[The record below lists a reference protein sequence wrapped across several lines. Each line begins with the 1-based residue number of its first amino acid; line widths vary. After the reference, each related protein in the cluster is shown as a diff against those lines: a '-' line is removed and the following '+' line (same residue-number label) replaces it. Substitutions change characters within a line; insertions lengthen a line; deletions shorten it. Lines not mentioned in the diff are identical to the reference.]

1 MIKLISALSILC
13 LLFSCNEQI
22 ELSGDFKETAVVY
35 GLIDHSD
42 SMHYVKITRAFI
54 GPGNAVE
61 IAQIEDSSYFNAVY
75 ATIEEFQSGSNTA
88 SRTWVLK
95 DTVIENKDT
104 NGVFFAPT
112 QRVYY
117 FKTLPTTLSSS
128 GAFGTIQTSPDPQL
142 SSLNPDAQYK
152 LTAVINDGLFAVS
165 ATTGLVNGITTNATS
180 QNFTFKFASNPG
192 EYKAQSVTISNTGNA
207 HVVNAQIGVRI
218 AEYIGEEA
226 ETKTIDW
233 SVGENDVMP
242 NSNVTFSAQGETF
255 YNLVNDNV
263 TNDGLID
270 QRNFLG
276 FEITVTGGS
285 EDLFNYITVN
295 QPSSSLAQT
304 KPTYTNLE
312 ASNDYRVIGIFSS
325 IQTIKTYRPFYI
337 SPQQA
342 FIRAIDKKSTQE
354 LCEGPITGLLQFCSK
369 HPADNV
375 VGNEESFACD

>member
-1 MIKLISALSILC
+1 MIKLFSAFSIIVI
-13 LLFSCNEQI
+13 LFSCNEQI
-22 ELSGDFKETAVVY
+22 ELSGDFKETAIVY
-35 GLIDHSD
+35 GLLDHSD

-54 GPGNAVE
+54 GPGNAVD
-61 IAQIEDSSYFNAVY
+61 IAQIEDSSYFNSVY
-75 ATIEEFQSGSNTA
+75 ATIEELEGGTVT
-88 SRTWVLK
+88 RTWVLS

-117 FKTLPTTLSSS
+117 FKTLPTTISNS
-128 GAFGTIQTSPDPQL
+128 GAFGTVQTSPDPQL
-142 SSLNPDAQYK
+142 SSLNPNAQYR
-152 LTAVINDGLFAVS
+152 LNADINDGLFRVS
-165 ATTGLVNGITTNATS
+165 ATTDLVNGLTTNATS

-207 HVVNAQIGVRI
+207 HVVNAKIGINI
-218 AEYIGEEA
+218 AEYIGEDA
-226 ETKTIDW
+226 VSQTIDW
-233 SVGENDVMP
+233 TIGENDVMP
-242 NSNVTFSAQGETF
+242 NSSITFSAQGETF
-255 YNLVNDNV
+255 YNRVIDNV
-263 TNDGLID
+263 INDPLID

-276 FEITVTGGS
+276 FEVVMTGGS
-285 EDLFNYITVN
+285 EDLYNYITVN

-312 ASNDYRVIGIFSS
+312 VTNGYRVIGIFSS
-325 IQTIKTYRPFYI
+325 IQTIKTFRPFYI

>member
-1 MIKLISALSILC
+1 MIKLFSAFSIIVI
-13 LLFSCNEQI
+13 LFSCNEQI
-22 ELSGDFKETAVVY
+22 ELSGDFKETAIVY
-35 GLIDHSD
+35 GLLDHSD

-54 GPGNAVE
+54 GPGNAVD
-61 IAQIEDSSYFNAVY
+61 IAQIEDSSYFNSVY
-75 ATIEEFQSGSNTA
+75 ATIEELEGGTVT
-88 SRTWVLK
+88 RTWVLN

-117 FKTLPTTLSSS
+117 FKTLPTTISNS
-128 GAFGTIQTSPDPQL
+128 GAFGTVQTSPDPQL
-142 SSLNPDAQYK
+142 SSLNPNAQYR
-152 LTAVINDGLFAVS
+152 LNADINDGLFRVS
-165 ATTGLVNGITTNATS
+165 ATTDLVNGLTTNATS

-207 HVVNAQIGVRI
+207 HVVNAKIGINI
-218 AEYIGEEA
+218 AEYIGEDA
-226 ETKTIDW
+226 VSQTIDW
-233 SVGENDVMP
+233 TIGENDVMP
-242 NSNVTFSAQGETF
+242 NSSITFSAQGETF
-255 YNLVNDNV
+255 YNRVIDNV
-263 TNDGLID
+263 INDPLID

-276 FEITVTGGS
+276 FEVVMTGGS
-285 EDLFNYITVN
+285 EDLYNYITVN

-312 ASNDYRVIGIFSS
+312 VTNDYRVIGIFSS
-325 IQTIKTYRPFYI
+325 IQTIKTFRPFYV

>member
-1 MIKLISALSILC
+1 MIKLFSAFSIIVI
-13 LLFSCNEQI
+13 LFSCNEQI
-22 ELSGDFKETAVVY
+22 ELSGDFKETAIVY
-35 GLIDHSD
+35 GLLDHSD

-54 GPGNAVE
+54 GPGNAVD
-61 IAQIEDSSYFNAVY
+61 IAQIEDSSYFNSVY
-75 ATIEEFQSGSNTA
+75 ATIEELEGGTVT
-88 SRTWVLK
+88 RTWVLS

-117 FKTLPTTLSSS
+117 FKTLPTTISNS
-128 GAFGTIQTSPDPQL
+128 GAFGTVQTSPDPQL
-142 SSLNPDAQYK
+142 SSLNPNAQYR
-152 LTAVINDGLFAVS
+152 LNADINDGLFRVS
-165 ATTGLVNGITTNATS
+165 ATTDLVNGLTTNATS

-207 HVVNAQIGVRI
+207 HVVNAKIGINI
-218 AEYIGEEA
+218 AEYIGENA
-226 ETKTIDW
+226 VSQTIDW
-233 SVGENDVMP
+233 TIGENDVMP
-242 NSNVTFSAQGETF
+242 NSSITFSAQGETF
-255 YNLVNDNV
+255 YNRVIDNV
-263 TNDGLID
+263 INDPLID

-276 FEITVTGGS
+276 FEVVMTGGS
-285 EDLFNYITVN
+285 EDLYNYITVN

-312 ASNDYRVIGIFSS
+312 VTNGYRVIGIFSS
-325 IQTIKTYRPFYI
+325 IQTIKTFRPFYV

>member
-1 MIKLISALSILC
+1 MIKLFSAFSIIVI
-13 LLFSCNEQI
+13 LFSCNEQI
-22 ELSGDFKETAVVY
+22 ELSGDFKETAIVY
-35 GLIDHSD
+35 GLLDHSD

-54 GPGNAVE
+54 GPGNAVD
-61 IAQIEDSSYFNAVY
+61 IAQIEDSSYFNSVY
-75 ATIEEFQSGSNTA
+75 ATIEELEGGTVT
-88 SRTWVLK
+88 RTWVLS
-95 DTVIENKDT
+95 DTIIENKDT

-112 QRVYY
+112 QKVYY
-117 FKTLPTTLSSS
+117 FKTLPTTISTS
-128 GAFGTIQTSPDPQL
+128 GAFGTVQTSPDSQL
-142 SSLNPDAQYK
+142 SSLNPNAQYR
-152 LTAVINDGLFAVS
+152 LNADINDGLFRVS
-165 ATTGLVNGITTNATS
+165 ATTDLVNGLTTNATS

-207 HVVNAQIGVRI
+207 HVVNAKIGINI
-218 AEYIGEEA
+218 AEYIGEDA
-226 ETKTIDW
+226 VSQTIDW
-233 SVGENDVMP
+233 TIGENDVMP
-242 NSNVTFSAQGETF
+242 NSSITFSAQGETF
-255 YNLVNDNV
+255 YNRVIDNV
-263 TNDGLID
+263 TNDALID

-276 FEITVTGGS
+276 FEVVMTGGS
-285 EDLFNYITVN
+285 EDLYNYITVN

-312 ASNDYRVIGIFSS
+312 VTNDYRVIGIFSS
-325 IQTIKTYRPFYI
+325 IQTIKTFRPFYV

>member
-1 MIKLISALSILC
+1 MIKLFSAISIMVI
-13 LLFSCNEQI
+13 LFSCNEQI
-22 ELSGDFKETAVVY
+22 ELSGDFKETAIVY
-35 GLIDHSD
+35 GLLDHSD

-54 GPGNAVE
+54 GPGNAVD
-61 IAQIEDSSYFNAVY
+61 IAQIEDSSYFNSVY
-75 ATIEEFQSGSNTA
+75 ATIEELEGGTVT
-88 SRTWVLK
+88 RTWVLS

-112 QRVYY
+112 QKVYY
-117 FKTLPTTLSSS
+117 FKTLPTTISTS
-128 GAFGTIQTSPDPQL
+128 GAFGTVQTSPDPQL
-142 SSLNPDAQYK
+142 SSLNPNAQYR
-152 LTAVINDGLFAVS
+152 LNADINDGLFRVS
-165 ATTGLVNGITTNATS
+165 ATTDLVNGLTTNATS

-207 HVVNAQIGVRI
+207 HVVNAKIGINI
-218 AEYIGEEA
+218 AEYIGEDA
-226 ETKTIDW
+226 VSQTIDW
-233 SVGENDVMP
+233 TIGENDVMP
-242 NSNVTFSAQGETF
+242 NSSITFSAQGETF
-255 YNLVNDNV
+255 YNRVIDNV
-263 TNDGLID
+263 TNDPLID

-276 FEITVTGGS
+276 FEVVMTGGS
-285 EDLFNYITVN
+285 EDLYNYITVN

-312 ASNDYRVIGIFSS
+312 VTNDYRVIGIFSS
-325 IQTIKTYRPFYI
+325 IQTIKTFRPFYV

>member
-1 MIKLISALSILC
+1 MIKLFSAFSIMVI
-13 LLFSCNEQI
+13 LFSCNEQI
-22 ELSGDFKETAVVY
+22 ELSGDFKETAIVY
-35 GLIDHSD
+35 GLLDHSD

-54 GPGNAVE
+54 GPGNAVD
-61 IAQIEDSSYFNAVY
+61 IAQIEDSSYFNSVY
-75 ATIEEFQSGSNTA
+75 ATIEELEGGTVT
-88 SRTWVLK
+88 RTWVLS
-95 DTVIENKDT
+95 DTIIENKDT

-112 QRVYY
+112 QKVYY
-117 FKTLPTTLSSS
+117 FKTLPTTISTS
-128 GAFGTIQTSPDPQL
+128 GAFGTVQTSPDPQL
-142 SSLNPDAQYK
+142 SSLNPNAQYR
-152 LTAVINDGLFAVS
+152 LNADINDGLFRVS
-165 ATTGLVNGITTNATS
+165 ATTDLVNGLTTNATS

-207 HVVNAQIGVRI
+207 HVVNAKIGINI
-218 AEYIGEEA
+218 AEYIGEDA
-226 ETKTIDW
+226 VSQTIDW
-233 SVGENDVMP
+233 TIGENDVMP
-242 NSNVTFSAQGETF
+242 NSSITFSAQGETF
-255 YNLVNDNV
+255 YNRVIDNV
-263 TNDGLID
+263 TNDPLID

-276 FEITVTGGS
+276 FEVVMTGGS
-285 EDLFNYITVN
+285 EDLYNYITVN

-312 ASNDYRVIGIFSS
+312 VTNDYRVIGIFSS
-325 IQTIKTYRPFYI
+325 IQTIKTFRPFYV

>member
-1 MIKLISALSILC
+1 MIKLFSAFSIIVI
-13 LLFSCNEQI
+13 LFSCNEQI
-22 ELSGDFKETAVVY
+22 ELSGDFKETAIVY
-35 GLIDHSD
+35 GLLDHSD

-54 GPGNAVE
+54 GPGNAVD
-61 IAQIEDSSYFNAVY
+61 IAQIEDSSYYNSVY
-75 ATIEEFQSGSNTA
+75 ATIEELEGGTVT
-88 SRTWVLK
+88 RTWVLS
-95 DTVIENKDT
+95 DTIIENKDT

-112 QRVYY
+112 QKVYY
-117 FKTLPTTLSSS
+117 FKTLPTTISTS
-128 GAFGTIQTSPDPQL
+128 GAFGTVQTSPNPQL
-142 SSLNPDAQYK
+142 SSLNPNAQYR
-152 LTAVINDGLFAVS
+152 LNADINDGLFRVS
-165 ATTGLVNGITTNATS
+165 ATTDLVNGLTTNATS

-207 HVVNAQIGVRI
+207 HVVNAKIGINI
-218 AEYIGEEA
+218 AEYIGEDA
-226 ETKTIDW
+226 VSQTIDW
-233 SVGENDVMP
+233 TIGENDVMP
-242 NSNVTFSAQGETF
+242 NSSITFSAQGETF
-255 YNLVNDNV
+255 YNRVIDNV
-263 TNDGLID
+263 TNDPLID

-276 FEITVTGGS
+276 FEVVMTGGS
-285 EDLFNYITVN
+285 EDLYNYITVN

-312 ASNDYRVIGIFSS
+312 VTNDYRVIGIFSS
-325 IQTIKTYRPFYI
+325 IQTIKTFRPFYV

>member
-1 MIKLISALSILC
+1 MIKLFSAFSIIVI
-13 LLFSCNEQI
+13 LFSCNEQI
-22 ELSGDFKETAVVY
+22 ELSGDFKETAIVY
-35 GLIDHSD
+35 GLLDHSD

-54 GPGNAVE
+54 GPGNAVD
-61 IAQIEDSSYFNAVY
+61 IAQIEDSSYFNSVY
-75 ATIEEFQSGSNTA
+75 ATIEELEGGTVT
-88 SRTWVLK
+88 RTWVLS
-95 DTVIENKDT
+95 DTIIENKDT

-112 QRVYY
+112 QKVYY
-117 FKTLPTTLSSS
+117 FKTLPTTISTS
-128 GAFGTIQTSPDPQL
+128 GAFGTVQTSPNPQL
-142 SSLNPDAQYK
+142 SSLNPNAQYR
-152 LTAVINDGLFAVS
+152 LNADINDGLFRVS
-165 ATTGLVNGITTNATS
+165 ATTDLVNGLTTNATS

-207 HVVNAQIGVRI
+207 HVVNAKIGINI
-218 AEYIGEEA
+218 AEYIGEDA
-226 ETKTIDW
+226 VSQTIDW
-233 SVGENDVMP
+233 TIGENDVMP
-242 NSNVTFSAQGETF
+242 NSSITFSAQGETF
-255 YNLVNDNV
+255 YNRVIDNV
-263 TNDGLID
+263 TNDPLID

-276 FEITVTGGS
+276 FEVVMTGGC
-285 EDLFNYITVN
+285 EDLYNYITVN

-312 ASNDYRVIGIFSS
+312 VTNDYRVIGIFSS
-325 IQTIKTYRPFYI
+325 IQTIKTFRPFYV

>member
-1 MIKLISALSILC
+1 MIKLFSAFSIIVI
-13 LLFSCNEQI
+13 LFSCNEQI
-22 ELSGDFKETAVVY
+22 ELSGDFKETAIVY
-35 GLIDHSD
+35 GLLDHSD

-54 GPGNAVE
+54 GPGNAVD
-61 IAQIEDSSYFNAVY
+61 IAQIEDSSYFNSVY
-75 ATIEEFQSGSNTA
+75 ATIEELEGGTVT
-88 SRTWVLK
+88 RTWVLS
-95 DTVIENKDT
+95 DTIIENKDT

-112 QRVYY
+112 QKVYY
-117 FKTLPTTLSSS
+117 FKTLPTTISTS
-128 GAFGTIQTSPDPQL
+128 GAFGTVQTSPDPQL
-142 SSLNPDAQYK
+142 SSLNPNAQYR
-152 LTAVINDGLFAVS
+152 LNADINDGLFRVS
-165 ATTGLVNGITTNATS
+165 ATTDLVNGLTTNATS

-207 HVVNAQIGVRI
+207 HVVNAKIGINI
-218 AEYIGEEA
+218 AEYIGEDA
-226 ETKTIDW
+226 VSQTIDW
-233 SVGENDVMP
+233 TIGENDVMP
-242 NSNVTFSAQGETF
+242 NSSITFSAQGETF
-255 YNLVNDNV
+255 YNRVIDNV
-263 TNDGLID
+263 TNDQLID

-276 FEITVTGGS
+276 FEVVMTGGS
-285 EDLFNYITVN
+285 EDLYNYITVN

-312 ASNDYRVIGIFSS
+312 VTNDYRVIGIFSS
-325 IQTIKTYRPFYI
+325 IQTIKTFRPFYV

>member
-1 MIKLISALSILC
+1 MIKLFSAFSIIVI
-13 LLFSCNEQI
+13 LFSCNEQI
-22 ELSGDFKETAVVY
+22 ELSGDFKETAIVY
-35 GLIDHSD
+35 GLLDHSD

-54 GPGNAVE
+54 GPGNAVD
-61 IAQIEDSSYFNAVY
+61 IAQIEDSSYFNSVY
-75 ATIEEFQSGSNTA
+75 ATIEELEGGTVT
-88 SRTWVLK
+88 RTWVLS
-95 DTVIENKDT
+95 DTIIENKDT

-112 QRVYY
+112 QKVYY
-117 FKTLPTTLSSS
+117 FKTLPTTISTS
-128 GAFGTIQTSPDPQL
+128 GAFGTVQTSPDPQL
-142 SSLNPDAQYK
+142 SSLNPNAQYR
-152 LTAVINDGLFAVS
+152 LNADINNGLFRVS
-165 ATTGLVNGITTNATS
+165 ATTDLVNGLTTNATS

-207 HVVNAQIGVRI
+207 HVVNAKIGINI
-218 AEYIGEEA
+218 AEYIGEDA
-226 ETKTIDW
+226 VSQTIDW
-233 SVGENDVMP
+233 TIGENDVMP
-242 NSNVTFSAQGETF
+242 NSSITFSAQGETF
-255 YNLVNDNV
+255 YNRVIDNV
-263 TNDGLID
+263 TNDPLID

-276 FEITVTGGS
+276 FEVVMTGGS
-285 EDLFNYITVN
+285 EDLYNYITVN

-312 ASNDYRVIGIFSS
+312 VTNDYRVIGIFSS
-325 IQTIKTYRPFYI
+325 IQTIKTFRPFYV

>member
-1 MIKLISALSILC
+1 MIKLFSAFSIIVI
-13 LLFSCNEQI
+13 LFSCNEQI
-22 ELSGDFKETAVVY
+22 ELSGDFKETAIVY
-35 GLIDHSD
+35 GLLDHSD

-54 GPGNAVE
+54 GPGNAVD
-61 IAQIEDSSYFNAVY
+61 IAQIEDSSYFNSVY
-75 ATIEEFQSGSNTA
+75 ATIEELEGGTVT
-88 SRTWVLK
+88 RTWVLS

-117 FKTLPTTLSSS
+117 FKTLPTTISNS
-128 GAFGTIQTSPDPQL
+128 GAFGTVQTSPDPQL
-142 SSLNPDAQYK
+142 SSLNPNAQYR
-152 LTAVINDGLFAVS
+152 LNADINDGLFRVS
-165 ATTGLVNGITTNATS
+165 ATTDLVNGLTTNATS

-207 HVVNAQIGVRI
+207 HVVNAKIGINI
-218 AEYIGEEA
+218 AEYIGEDA
-226 ETKTIDW
+226 VSQTIDW
-233 SVGENDVMP
+233 TIGENDVMP
-242 NSNVTFSAQGETF
+242 NSSITFSAQGETF
-255 YNLVNDNV
+255 YNRVIDNV
-263 TNDGLID
+263 INDPLID

-276 FEITVTGGS
+276 FEVVMTGGS
-285 EDLFNYITVN
+285 EDLYNYITVN

-312 ASNDYRVIGIFSS
+312 VTNGYRVIGIFSS
-325 IQTIKTYRPFYI
+325 IQTIKTFRPFYV

>member
-1 MIKLISALSILC
+1 MIKLFSAFSIIVI
-13 LLFSCNEQI
+13 LFSCNEQI
-22 ELSGDFKETAVVY
+22 ELSGDFKETAIVY
-35 GLIDHSD
+35 GLLDHSD

-54 GPGNAVE
+54 GPGNAVD
-61 IAQIEDSSYFNAVY
+61 ISQIEDSSYFNSVY
-75 ATIEEFQSGSNTA
+75 ATIEELEGGTVT
-88 SRTWVLK
+88 RTWVLS
-95 DTVIENKDT
+95 DTIIENKDT

-112 QRVYY
+112 QKVYY
-117 FKTLPTTLSSS
+117 FKTLPTTISTS
-128 GAFGTIQTSPDPQL
+128 GAFGTVQTSPNPQL
-142 SSLNPDAQYK
+142 SSLNPNAQYR
-152 LTAVINDGLFAVS
+152 LNADINDGLFRVS
-165 ATTGLVNGITTNATS
+165 ATTDLVNGLTTNATS

-207 HVVNAQIGVRI
+207 HVVNAKIGINI
-218 AEYIGEEA
+218 AEYIGEDA
-226 ETKTIDW
+226 VSQTIDW
-233 SVGENDVMP
+233 TIGENDVMP
-242 NSNVTFSAQGETF
+242 NSSITFSAQGETF
-255 YNLVNDNV
+255 YNRVIDNV
-263 TNDGLID
+263 TNDPLID

-276 FEITVTGGS
+276 FEVVMTGGS
-285 EDLFNYITVN
+285 EDLYNYITVN

-312 ASNDYRVIGIFSS
+312 VTNDYRVIGIFSS
-325 IQTIKTYRPFYI
+325 IQTIKTFRPFYV

>member
-1 MIKLISALSILC
+1 MIKLFSAFSIIVI
-13 LLFSCNEQI
+13 LFSCNEQI
-22 ELSGDFKETAVVY
+22 ELSGDFKETAIVY
-35 GLIDHSD
+35 GLLDHSD

-54 GPGNAVE
+54 GPGNAVD
-61 IAQIEDSSYFNAVY
+61 IAQIEDSSYFNSVY
-75 ATIEEFQSGSNTA
+75 ATIEELEGGTVT
-88 SRTWVLK
+88 RTWVLS
-95 DTVIENKDT
+95 DTIIENKDT

-112 QRVYY
+112 QKVYY
-117 FKTLPTTLSSS
+117 FKTLPTTISTS
-128 GAFGTIQTSPDPQL
+128 GAFGTVQTSPNPQL
-142 SSLNPDAQYK
+142 SSLNPNAQYR
-152 LTAVINDGLFAVS
+152 LIADINDGLFRVS
-165 ATTGLVNGITTNATS
+165 ATTDLVNGLTTNATS

-207 HVVNAQIGVRI
+207 HVVNAKIGINI
-218 AEYIGEEA
+218 AEYIGEDA
-226 ETKTIDW
+226 VSQTIDW
-233 SVGENDVMP
+233 TIGENDVMP
-242 NSNVTFSAQGETF
+242 NSSITFSAQGETF
-255 YNLVNDNV
+255 YNRVIDNV
-263 TNDGLID
+263 TNDPLID

-276 FEITVTGGS
+276 FEVVMTGGS
-285 EDLFNYITVN
+285 EDLYNYITVN

-312 ASNDYRVIGIFSS
+312 VTNDYRVIGIFSS
-325 IQTIKTYRPFYI
+325 IQTIKTFRPFYV

>member
-1 MIKLISALSILC
+1 MIKLFSAFSIIVI
-13 LLFSCNEQI
+13 LFSCNEQI
-22 ELSGDFKETAVVY
+22 ELSGDFKETAIVY
-35 GLIDHSD
+35 GLLDHSD

-54 GPGNAVE
+54 GPGNAVD
-61 IAQIEDSSYFNAVY
+61 IAQIEDSSYFNSVY
-75 ATIEEFQSGSNTA
+75 ATIEELEGGTVT
-88 SRTWVLK
+88 RTWVLS
-95 DTVIENKDT
+95 DTIIENKDT

-112 QRVYY
+112 QKVYY
-117 FKTLPTTLSSS
+117 FKTLPTTISTS
-128 GAFGTIQTSPDPQL
+128 GAFGTVQTSPDPQL
-142 SSLNPDAQYK
+142 SSLNPNAQYR
-152 LTAVINDGLFAVS
+152 LNADINDGLFRVS
-165 ATTGLVNGITTNATS
+165 ATTDLVNGLTTNATS

-207 HVVNAQIGVRI
+207 HVVNAKIGINI
-218 AEYIGEEA
+218 AEYIGEDPVSQ
-226 ETKTIDW
+226 TIDW
-233 SVGENDVMP
+233 TIGENDVMP
-242 NSNVTFSAQGETF
+242 NSSITFSAQGETF
-255 YNLVNDNV
+255 YNRVIDNV
-263 TNDGLID
+263 TNDPLID

-276 FEITVTGGS
+276 FEVVMTGGS
-285 EDLFNYITVN
+285 EDLYNYITVN

-312 ASNDYRVIGIFSS
+312 VTNDYRVIGIFSS
-325 IQTIKTYRPFYI
+325 IQTIKTFRPFYV

>member
-1 MIKLISALSILC
+1 MIKLFSAFSIIVI
-13 LLFSCNEQI
+13 LFSCNEQI
-22 ELSGDFKETAVVY
+22 ELSGDFKETAIVY
-35 GLIDHSD
+35 GLLDHSD

-54 GPGNAVE
+54 GPGNAVD
-61 IAQIEDSSYFNAVY
+61 IAQNEDSSYFNSVY
-75 ATIEEFQSGSNTA
+75 ATIEELEGGTVT
-88 SRTWVLK
+88 RTWVLS
-95 DTVIENKDT
+95 DTIIENKDT

-112 QRVYY
+112 QKVYY
-117 FKTLPTTLSSS
+117 FKTLPTTISTS
-128 GAFGTIQTSPDPQL
+128 GAFGTVQTSPNPQL
-142 SSLNPDAQYK
+142 SSLNPNAQYR
-152 LTAVINDGLFAVS
+152 LNADINNGLFRVS
-165 ATTGLVNGITTNATS
+165 ATTDLVNGLTTNATS

-207 HVVNAQIGVRI
+207 HVVNAKIGINI
-218 AEYIGEEA
+218 AEYIGEDA
-226 ETKTIDW
+226 VSQTIDW
-233 SVGENDVMP
+233 TIGENDVMP
-242 NSNVTFSAQGETF
+242 NSSITFSAQGETF
-255 YNLVNDNV
+255 YNRVIDNV
-263 TNDGLID
+263 TNDPLID

-276 FEITVTGGS
+276 FEVVMTGGS
-285 EDLFNYITVN
+285 EDLYNYITVN

-312 ASNDYRVIGIFSS
+312 VTNDYRVIGIFSS
-325 IQTIKTYRPFYI
+325 IQTIKTFRPFYV

>member
-1 MIKLISALSILC
+1 MIKLFSAFSIMVI
-13 LLFSCNEQI
+13 LFSCNEQI
-22 ELSGDFKETAVVY
+22 ELSGDFKETAIVY
-35 GLIDHSD
+35 GLLDHSD

-54 GPGNAVE
+54 GPGNAVD
-61 IAQIEDSSYFNAVY
+61 IAQIEDSSYFNSVY
-75 ATIEEFQSGSNTA
+75 ATIEELEGGTVT
-88 SRTWVLK
+88 RTWVLS

-112 QRVYY
+112 QKVYY
-117 FKTLPTTLSSS
+117 FKTLPTTISTS
-128 GAFGTIQTSPDPQL
+128 GAFGTVQTSPNPQL
-142 SSLNPDAQYK
+142 SSLNPNAQYR
-152 LTAVINDGLFAVS
+152 LNADINDGLFRVS
-165 ATTGLVNGITTNATS
+165 ATTDLVNGLTTNATS

-207 HVVNAQIGVRI
+207 HVVNAKIGINI
-218 AEYIGEEA
+218 AEYIGEDA
-226 ETKTIDW
+226 VSQTIDW
-233 SVGENDVMP
+233 TIGENDVMP
-242 NSNVTFSAQGETF
+242 NSSITFSAQGETF
-255 YNLVNDNV
+255 YNRVIDNV
-263 TNDGLID
+263 TNDPLID

-276 FEITVTGGS
+276 FEVVMTGGS
-285 EDLFNYITVN
+285 EDLYNYITVN

-312 ASNDYRVIGIFSS
+312 VTNDYRVIGIFSS
-325 IQTIKTYRPFYI
+325 IQTIKTFRPFYV

>member
-1 MIKLISALSILC
+1 MIKLFSAFSIIVI
-13 LLFSCNEQI
+13 LFSCNEQI
-22 ELSGDFKETAVVY
+22 ELSGDFKETAIVY
-35 GLIDHSD
+35 GLLDHSD

-54 GPGNAVE
+54 GPGNAVD
-61 IAQIEDSSYFNAVY
+61 IAQIEDSSYFNSVY
-75 ATIEEFQSGSNTA
+75 ATIEELEGGTVT
-88 SRTWVLK
+88 RTWVLS
-95 DTVIENKDT
+95 DTIIENKDT

-112 QRVYY
+112 QKVYY
-117 FKTLPTTLSSS
+117 FKTLPTTISTS
-128 GAFGTIQTSPDPQL
+128 GAFGTVQTSPNPQL
-142 SSLNPDAQYK
+142 SSLNPNAQYR
-152 LTAVINDGLFAVS
+152 LNADINNGLFRVS
-165 ATTGLVNGITTNATS
+165 ATTDLVNGLTTNATS

-207 HVVNAQIGVRI
+207 HVVNAKIGINI
-218 AEYIGEEA
+218 AEYIGEDA
-226 ETKTIDW
+226 VSQTIDW
-233 SVGENDVMP
+233 TIGENDVMP
-242 NSNVTFSAQGETF
+242 NSSITFSAQGETF
-255 YNLVNDNV
+255 YNRVIDNV
-263 TNDGLID
+263 TNDALID

-276 FEITVTGGS
+276 FEVVMTGGS
-285 EDLFNYITVN
+285 EDLYNYITVN

-312 ASNDYRVIGIFSS
+312 VTNDYRVIGIFSS
-325 IQTIKTYRPFYI
+325 IQTIKTFRPFYV

>member
-1 MIKLISALSILC
+1 MIKLFSAFSIIVI
-13 LLFSCNEQI
+13 LFSCNEQI
-22 ELSGDFKETAVVY
+22 ELSGDFKETAIVY
-35 GLIDHSD
+35 GLLDHSD

-54 GPGNAVE
+54 GPGNAVD
-61 IAQIEDSSYFNAVY
+61 IAQIEDSSYFNSVY
-75 ATIEEFQSGSNTA
+75 ATIEELEGGTVT
-88 SRTWVLK
+88 RTWVLS
-95 DTVIENKDT
+95 DTIIENKDT

-117 FKTLPTTLSSS
+117 FKTLPTTISTS
-128 GAFGTIQTSPDPQL
+128 GAFGTVQTSPDPQL
-142 SSLNPDAQYK
+142 SSLNPNAQYR
-152 LTAVINDGLFAVS
+152 LNADINDGLFRVS
-165 ATTGLVNGITTNATS
+165 ATTDLVNGLTTNATS

-207 HVVNAQIGVRI
+207 HVVNAKIGINI
-218 AEYIGEEA
+218 AEYIGEDA
-226 ETKTIDW
+226 VSQTIDW
-233 SVGENDVMP
+233 TIGENDVMP
-242 NSNVTFSAQGETF
+242 NSSITFSAQGETF
-255 YNLVNDNV
+255 YNRVIDNV
-263 TNDGLID
+263 TNDPLID

-276 FEITVTGGS
+276 FEVVMTGGS
-285 EDLFNYITVN
+285 EDLYNYITVN

-312 ASNDYRVIGIFSS
+312 VTNDYRVIGIFSS
-325 IQTIKTYRPFYI
+325 IQTIKTFRPFYV

>member
-1 MIKLISALSILC
+1 MIKLFSAFSIIVI
-13 LLFSCNEQI
+13 LFSCNEQI
-22 ELSGDFKETAVVY
+22 ELSGDFKETAIVY
-35 GLIDHSD
+35 GLLDHSD

-54 GPGNAVE
+54 GPGNAVD
-61 IAQIEDSSYFNAVY
+61 IAQIEDSSYFNSVY
-75 ATIEEFQSGSNTA
+75 ATIEELEGGTVT
-88 SRTWVLK
+88 RTWVLS
-95 DTVIENKDT
+95 DTIIENKDT

-112 QRVYY
+112 QKVYY
-117 FKTLPTTLSSS
+117 FKTLPTTISTS
-128 GAFGTIQTSPDPQL
+128 GAFGTVQTSPNPQL
-142 SSLNPDAQYK
+142 SSLNPNAQYR
-152 LTAVINDGLFAVS
+152 LNADINDGLFRVS
-165 ATTGLVNGITTNATS
+165 ATTDLVNGLTTNATS

-207 HVVNAQIGVRI
+207 HVVNAKIGINI
-218 AEYIGEEA
+218 AEYIGEDA
-226 ETKTIDW
+226 VSQTIDW
-233 SVGENDVMP
+233 TIGENDVMP
-242 NSNVTFSAQGETF
+242 NSSITFSAQGETF
-255 YNLVNDNV
+255 YNHVIDNV
-263 TNDGLID
+263 TNDPLID

-276 FEITVTGGS
+276 FEVVMTGGS
-285 EDLFNYITVN
+285 EDLYNYITVN

-312 ASNDYRVIGIFSS
+312 VTNDYRVIGIFSS
-325 IQTIKTYRPFYI
+325 IQTIKTFRPFYV

>member
-1 MIKLISALSILC
+1 MIKLFSAFSIIVI
-13 LLFSCNEQI
+13 LFSCNEQI
-22 ELSGDFKETAVVY
+22 ELSGDFKETAIVY
-35 GLIDHSD
+35 GLLDHSD

-54 GPGNAVE
+54 GPGNAVD
-61 IAQIEDSSYFNAVY
+61 IAQIEDSSYFNSVY
-75 ATIEEFQSGSNTA
+75 ATIEELEGGTVT
-88 SRTWVLK
+88 RTWVLS
-95 DTVIENKDT
+95 DTIIENKDT

-112 QRVYY
+112 QKVYY
-117 FKTLPTTLSSS
+117 FKTLPTTISTS
-128 GAFGTIQTSPDPQL
+128 GAFGTVQTSPDPQL
-142 SSLNPDAQYK
+142 SSLNPNAQYR
-152 LTAVINDGLFAVS
+152 LNADINDGLFRVS
-165 ATTGLVNGITTNATS
+165 ATTDLVNGLTTNATS

-207 HVVNAQIGVRI
+207 HVVNAKIGINI
-218 AEYIGEEA
+218 AEYIGEDA
-226 ETKTIDW
+226 VSQTIDW
-233 SVGENDVMP
+233 TIGENDVMP
-242 NSNVTFSAQGETF
+242 NSSITFSAQGETF
-255 YNLVNDNV
+255 YNRVIDNV
-263 TNDGLID
+263 TNDPLID

-276 FEITVTGGS
+276 FEVVMTGGS
-285 EDLFNYITVN
+285 EDLYNYITVN

-312 ASNDYRVIGIFSS
+312 VTNDYRVIGIFSS
-325 IQTIKTYRPFYI
+325 IQTIKTFRPFYV

>member
-1 MIKLISALSILC
+1 MIKLFTAFSIMVI
-13 LLFSCNEQI
+13 LFSCNEQI
-22 ELSGDFKETAVVY
+22 ELSGDFKETAIVY
-35 GLIDHSD
+35 GLLDHSD

-54 GPGNAVE
+54 GPGNAVD
-61 IAQIEDSSYFNAVY
+61 IAQIEDSSYFNSVY
-75 ATIEEFQSGSNTA
+75 ATIEELEGGTVT
-88 SRTWVLK
+88 RTWVLS
-95 DTVIENKDT
+95 DTIIENKDT

-112 QRVYY
+112 QKVYY
-117 FKTLPTTLSSS
+117 FKTLPTTISTS
-128 GAFGTIQTSPDPQL
+128 GAFGTVQTSPDPQL
-142 SSLNPDAQYK
+142 SSLNPNAQYR
-152 LTAVINDGLFAVS
+152 LNADINDGLFRVS
-165 ATTGLVNGITTNATS
+165 ATTDLVNGLTTNATS

-207 HVVNAQIGVRI
+207 HVVNAKIGINI
-218 AEYIGEEA
+218 AEYIGEDA
-226 ETKTIDW
+226 VSQTIDW
-233 SVGENDVMP
+233 TIGENDVMP
-242 NSNVTFSAQGETF
+242 NSSITFSAQGETF
-255 YNLVNDNV
+255 YNRVIDNV
-263 TNDGLID
+263 TNDPLID

-276 FEITVTGGS
+276 FEVVMTGGS
-285 EDLFNYITVN
+285 EDLYNYITVN

-312 ASNDYRVIGIFSS
+312 VTNDYRVIGIFSS
-325 IQTIKTYRPFYI
+325 IQTIKTFRPFYV

>member
-1 MIKLISALSILC
+1 MIKLFSAFSIIVI
-13 LLFSCNEQI
+13 LFSCNEQI
-22 ELSGDFKETAVVY
+22 ELSGDFKETAIVY
-35 GLIDHSD
+35 GLLDHSD

-54 GPGNAVE
+54 GPGNAVD
-61 IAQIEDSSYFNAVY
+61 IAQIEDSSYFNSVY
-75 ATIEEFQSGSNTA
+75 ATIEELEGGTVT
-88 SRTWVLK
+88 RTWVLS
-95 DTVIENKDT
+95 DTIIENKDT

-112 QRVYY
+112 QKVYY
-117 FKTLPTTLSSS
+117 FKTLPTTISTS
-128 GAFGTIQTSPDPQL
+128 GAFGTVQTSPNPQL
-142 SSLNPDAQYK
+142 SSLNPNAQYR
-152 LTAVINDGLFAVS
+152 LNADINDGLFRVS
-165 ATTGLVNGITTNATS
+165 ATTDLVNGLTTNATS

-207 HVVNAQIGVRI
+207 HVVNAKIGINI
-218 AEYIGEEA
+218 AEYIGEDA
-226 ETKTIDW
+226 VSQTIDW
-233 SVGENDVMP
+233 TIGENDVMP
-242 NSNVTFSAQGETF
+242 NSSITFSAQGETF
-255 YNLVNDNV
+255 YNRVIDNV
-263 TNDGLID
+263 TNDQLID

-276 FEITVTGGS
+276 FEVVMTGGS
-285 EDLFNYITVN
+285 EDLYNYITVN

-312 ASNDYRVIGIFSS
+312 VTNDYRVIGIFSS
-325 IQTIKTYRPFYI
+325 IQTIKTFRPFYV

>member
-1 MIKLISALSILC
+1 MIKLFSAFSIIVI
-13 LLFSCNEQI
+13 LFSCNEQI
-22 ELSGDFKETAVVY
+22 ELSGDFKETAIVY
-35 GLIDHSD
+35 GLLDHSD

-54 GPGNAVE
+54 GPGNAVD
-61 IAQIEDSSYFNAVY
+61 IAQIEDSSYFNSVY
-75 ATIEEFQSGSNTA
+75 ATIEELEGGTVT
-88 SRTWVLK
+88 RTWVIS
-95 DTVIENKDT
+95 DTIIENKDT

-112 QRVYY
+112 QKVYY
-117 FKTLPTTLSSS
+117 FKTLPTTISTS
-128 GAFGTIQTSPDPQL
+128 GAFGTVQTSPDPQL
-142 SSLNPDAQYK
+142 SSLNPNAQYR
-152 LTAVINDGLFAVS
+152 LNADINDGLFRVS
-165 ATTGLVNGITTNATS
+165 ATTDLVNGLTTNATS

-207 HVVNAQIGVRI
+207 HVVNAKIGINI
-218 AEYIGEEA
+218 AEYIGEDPVSQ
-226 ETKTIDW
+226 TIDW
-233 SVGENDVMP
+233 TIGENDVMP
-242 NSNVTFSAQGETF
+242 NSSITFSAQGETF
-255 YNLVNDNV
+255 YNRVIDNV
-263 TNDGLID
+263 TNDPLID

-276 FEITVTGGS
+276 FEVVMTGGS
-285 EDLFNYITVN
+285 EDLYNYITVN

-312 ASNDYRVIGIFSS
+312 VTNDYRVIGIFSS
-325 IQTIKTYRPFYI
+325 IQTIKTFRPFYV

>member
-1 MIKLISALSILC
+1 MIKLFSAFSIIVI
-13 LLFSCNEQI
+13 LFSCNEQI
-22 ELSGDFKETAVVY
+22 ELSGDFKETAIVY
-35 GLIDHSD
+35 GLLDHSD

-54 GPGNAVE
+54 GPGNAVD
-61 IAQIEDSSYFNAVY
+61 IAQIEDSSYFNSVY
-75 ATIEEFQSGSNTA
+75 ATIEELEGGTVT
-88 SRTWVLK
+88 RTWVLS
-95 DTVIENKDT
+95 DTIIENKHT

-112 QRVYY
+112 QKVYY
-117 FKTLPTTLSSS
+117 FKTLPTTISTS
-128 GAFGTIQTSPDPQL
+128 GAFGTVQTSPNPQL
-142 SSLNPDAQYK
+142 SSLNPNAQYR
-152 LTAVINDGLFAVS
+152 LNADINDGLFRVS
-165 ATTGLVNGITTNATS
+165 ATTDLVNGLTTNATS

-207 HVVNAQIGVRI
+207 HVVNAKIGINI
-218 AEYIGEEA
+218 AEYIGEDA
-226 ETKTIDW
+226 VSQTIDW
-233 SVGENDVMP
+233 TIGENDVMP
-242 NSNVTFSAQGETF
+242 NSSITFSAQGETF
-255 YNLVNDNV
+255 YNRVIDNV
-263 TNDGLID
+263 TNDPLID

-276 FEITVTGGS
+276 FEVVMTGGS
-285 EDLFNYITVN
+285 EDLYNYITVN

-312 ASNDYRVIGIFSS
+312 VTNDYRVIGIFSS
-325 IQTIKTYRPFYI
+325 IQTIKTFRPFYV

>member
-1 MIKLISALSILC
+1 MIKLFSAFSIMVI
-13 LLFSCNEQI
+13 LFSCNEQI
-22 ELSGDFKETAVVY
+22 ELSGDFKETAIVY
-35 GLIDHSD
+35 GLLDHSD

-54 GPGNAVE
+54 GPGNAVD
-61 IAQIEDSSYFNAVY
+61 IAQIEDSSYFNSVY
-75 ATIEEFQSGSNTA
+75 ATIEELEGGTVT
-88 SRTWVLK
+88 RTWVLS

-112 QRVYY
+112 QKVYY
-117 FKTLPTTLSSS
+117 FKTLPTTISTS
-128 GAFGTIQTSPDPQL
+128 GAFGTVQTSPDPQL
-142 SSLNPDAQYK
+142 SSLNPNAQYR
-152 LTAVINDGLFAVS
+152 LNADINDGLFRVS
-165 ATTGLVNGITTNATS
+165 ATTDLVNGLTTNATS

-207 HVVNAQIGVRI
+207 HVVNAKIGINI
-218 AEYIGEEA
+218 AEYIGEDA
-226 ETKTIDW
+226 VSQTIDW
-233 SVGENDVMP
+233 TIGENDVMP
-242 NSNVTFSAQGETF
+242 NSSITFSAQGETF
-255 YNLVNDNV
+255 YNRVIDNV
-263 TNDGLID
+263 TNDPLID

-276 FEITVTGGS
+276 FEVVMTGGS
-285 EDLFNYITVN
+285 EDLYNYITVN

-312 ASNDYRVIGIFSS
+312 VTNDYRVIGIFSS
-325 IQTIKTYRPFYI
+325 IQTIKTFRPFYV